1 MNRREFDPDQEEAI
15 REPIYRKRNKVQIY
29 KDEDFIPRTRKKS
42 GKRFHR
48 KPTPKDGFG
57 EEQGRKKGA

>member
-1 MNRREFDPDQEEAI
+1 MKKQDYENDFEEV
-15 REPIYRKRNKVQIY
+15 RKQPIYRKRNKGTSFEE
-29 KDEDFIPRTRKKS
+29 EDYIERKQKKS

-57 EEQGRKKGA
+57 EE